1 MKTRKE
7 TRKMNDKEK
16 LNELSEIVEEQAYIV
31 KRCSD
36 NLTIL
41 AGDILRY
48 SETSSNAIE
57 AVGTLLEVV
66 HSTLLNHV
74 WPTICEIKSEDI
86 KS

>member
-1 MKTRKE
+1 
-7 TRKMNDKEK
+7 MNDKEK

-36 NLTIL
+36 NLTII
-41 AGDILRY
+41 AADILRY

-57 AVGTLLEVV
+57 AIGTLLELV

-74 WPTICEIKSEDI
+74 WPTICEIKNNDNEDI
-86 KS
+86 QS